1 MYLLDKIGITTRT
14 FTDEGFLI
22 VNNARIARSGIQE
35 YFAGE
40 LGLTDRDPFDV
51 IKIYRPEAEVFNKD
65 SMASFA
71 NKPVTNNHPQ
81 QLVDATNAKDLTV
94 GHSGE
99 NIIKDG
105 IFLNAKL
112 TVTDAEAIKDITDG
126 KVELSNGYTSE
137 IEFKAGVTNDGDEYD
152 AIQTDIKGNHIA
164 IVDKARCGIECKIS
178 DGFKHEGNAMKKIL
192 IDGIEYEAND
202 QTAQAVNKVIADA
215 EEKVKTAEQKA
226 KDAEEEAL
234 KEMEAKEKME
244 KDHKVS
250 IDKMQAKVDD
260 AEANK
265 VTPELL
271 DSLVIKRTG
280 VIAVAAK
287 VIKDFDATGKDCEAI
302 RKEVVTATD
311 KDLELK
317 DKSADYVLA
326 RFDAIAKNVADGK
339 STTMSD
345 ALTHHAK
352 GVDINDDDLPASEKA
367 RNKFTKDSQ
376 DLWKK
381 PVNAATA

>member
-1 MYLLDKIGITTRT
+1 MYLLDKIGITART

-51 IKIYRPEAEVFNKD
+51 IKIYRPEEEVFNKD

-71 NKPVTNNHPQ
+71 NKPVTNNHPKE
-81 QLVDATNAKDLTV
+81 LVDATNAKDLTV

-112 TVTDAEAIKDITDG
+112 TVTDAEAIKDIMDG

-137 IEFKAGVTNDGDEYD
+137 IEFKAGKTNDGFEYD

-178 DGFKHEGNAMKKIL
+178 DELNKGNVAMKKIL
-192 IDGIEYEAND
+192 IDSIEYEAPD
-202 QTAQAVNKVIADA
+202 QTAQADNKALKDA
-215 EEKVKTAEQKA
+215 GESVSKAEQKA
-226 KDAEEEAL
+226 KDAEEAAE
-234 KEMEAKEKME
+234 KEKKEKEKME
-244 KDHKVS
+244 TDHKAQL
-250 IDKMQAKVDD
+250 DTMQAKVDD

-271 DSLVIKRTG
+271 DALVVKRTG

-287 VIKDFDATGKDCEAI
+287 VIKNFDAAGKDCDAI
-302 RKEVVTATD
+302 RKEVVTASD
-311 KDLELK
+311 ADLDLA
-317 DKSADYVLA
+317 DKSDDYVLA

-339 STTMSD
+339 STTMAD
-345 ALTHHAK
+345 AMKNHASN
-352 GVDINDDDLPASEKA
+352 VNDEDLPASDKA
-367 RNKFTKDSQ
+367 RNKHIKDSQ
-376 DLWKK
+376 ELWKQ
-381 PVNAATA
+381 PVNKPAA